1 MTTLAQVHHAT
12 TKSARNFDYTKF
24 SMLQKGDEVPE
35 SILAMMKRCCK
46 VKNIGPFDKRPIVG
60 VVFDVTFGT
69 EEQQKRGVGTAVEA
83 CFIHEGE

>member
-12 TKSARNFDYTKF
+12 PKTARNFDYTEF

-35 SILAMMKRCCK
+35 NILAMMKRCCK
-46 VKNIGPFDKRPIVG
+46 IKNIGHFDKRKIVG

-69 EEQQKRGVGTAVEA
+69 EEQQKRGVGTSVEA
-83 CFIHEGE
+83 RFIHEGE